1 MDEMEPE
8 LCLAGCD
15 QDGGIGEK
23 PERCGL
29 ERLTGRD
36 TGQVRACVLRRVR
49 RSAHPRCGAEVVK
62 RDLLIPA
69 NQAI

>member
-36 TGQVRACVLRRVR
+36 TGQVIACCCAV
-49 RSAHPRCGAEVVK
+49 SGAPPI
-62 RDLLIPA
+62 RDVGPK
-69 NQAI
+69 